1 MSSFLYQIS
10 RFTAITIVCI
20 FFFSGIYSFERLYI
34 LLFSLIIFLI
44 NSYLYE
50 KNNKYFNITYSIYFV
65 VVFLSMN
72 IGPFSYIHND
82 IMLST
87 IDRVPIAIIPQ
98 DHYQFYATVYFF
110 VSFFFLIY
118 NCVSVKREVTIDI
131 RQNSQHII
139 KVMLASLIFVFPLFI
154 FGGDL
159 FRKSLVAFCCFYF
172 LCFMSKP
179 KGEKLYKATM
189 IGLVLSVAIIL
200 SQVTWR
206 FVLIQYILPIM
217 YIYVFVLT
225 SKSNSINFYA
235 KFKTI
240 LLLMLIGLL
249 AIVSEMHKL
258 GLELSNLD
266 LISLVSNYELL
277 THWINRQA
285 YRIVGIWTVL
295 GGNIIDYTDINGFLW
310 GITYIKALSPILG
323 FDYVSLPEISAKL
336 VGANYAQPGLVAEG
350 YANFG
355 LLGSIVNL
363 LMAMILSEYMWCLF
377 IRNQNSLRLL
387 LSILPFTSIIVD
399 GGSINSI
406 VYNSIFVL
414 ITMSFTIFIWRTKN
428 VV

>member
-1 MSSFLYQIS
+1 
-10 RFTAITIVCI
+10 
-20 FFFSGIYSFERLYI
+20 
-34 LLFSLIIFLI
+34 
-44 NSYLYE
+44 
-50 KNNKYFNITYSIYFV
+50 
-65 VVFLSMN
+65 
-72 IGPFSYIHND
+72 
-82 IMLST
+82 
-87 IDRVPIAIIPQ
+87 
-98 DHYQFYATVYFF
+98 
-110 VSFFFLIY
+110 
-118 NCVSVKREVTIDI
+118 
-131 RQNSQHII
+131 
-139 KVMLASLIFVFPLFI
+139 
-154 FGGDL
+154 
-159 FRKSLVAFCCFYF
+159 
-172 LCFMSKP
+172 MSKP

-240 LLLMLIGLL
+240 LLLILIGLL